1 MQLIKTLVAD
11 DEKIARRMLC
21 NLLGSDPE
29 IEVIGE
35 AGDGEAAWEAM
46 RSQRPALVLLDIQMP
61 ILTGLEAL
69 LRLRPSERP
78 EVVFITA
85 FDAHAIKAFELHA
98 VDYVVKPFSDD
109 RFHQAIDRAKRRV
122 RGDSLAGTERAVN
135 RLLEHLARRP
145 EPAVPPASSAAS
157 PAPATGKDATFVLKV
172 DGEHHFVNQADI
184 RWIEAQGDY
193 IRVHTTRRN
202 LLTRMTLTHALEQL
216 GSGRFVRIHKS
227 CVVNAA
233 YVRRLKPTTAWGRPL
248 ELDDGT
254 TLNISRSY
262 RGAVEQLL

>member
-1 MQLIKTLVAD
+1 MQTIKTLVAD
-11 DEKIARRMLC
+11 DEKIARRMLRD
-21 NLLGSDPE
+21 LLASDPE

-35 AGDGEAAWEAM
+35 AGDGEAACEAM
-46 RSQRPALVLLDIQMP
+46 KTQRPALVLLDIQMP
-61 ILTGLEAL
+61 IMTGLEAL
-69 LRLRPSERP
+69 LHLKPSERP

-85 FDAHAIKAFELHA
+85 FDEHAIKAFELHA

-122 RGDSLAGTERAVN
+122 RGDSLAGTERAVD
-135 RLLEHLARRP
+135 RLLAHLAKQP
-145 EPAVPPASSAAS
+145 EPVAS
-157 PAPATGKDATFVLKV
+157 PSPAAPVSAPGKDAPFVLKV

-193 IRVHTTRRN
+193 IRVHTTQRN

-216 GSGRFVRIHKS
+216 SPARFVRIHKS
-227 CVVNAA
+227 CVVNIA

-248 ELDDGT
+248 ELDNGT